1 MRSILV
7 VIAVLAIGACNRKA
21 DTGAGT
27 ATSAAS
33 AADTEQ
39 LIGIYA
45 TSVNLPGAAYGPANL
60 FDGSPT
66 PWATMPGADRMEG
79 VMLYFAS
86 KYDLGTGDD
95 RSVSFDALEFTSATD
110 GSMRAVSKLK
120 VFADG
125 VDVGVAEAGTRFSFP
140 QTAGEWGV
148 SSLYLKI
155 EALAPV
161 GGQSTPAP
169 TAIQEVRLFKGG
181 NEVRVLPVTQIR
193 GTVTASSSLAPE
205 EAYSPLFLFDSRRDF
220 GWAEGSPGDGVGES
234 LVFTFPASVTIAGL
248 WIWNGYQRSDRHF
261 TSNARVKGFTFGA
274 DGASSGRY
282 TLKDEQ
288 GFQHIPLAAPLTGRR
303 FTLRI
308 DEVFPGAAYPDL
320 VISELR
326 FSDGKRVFT
335 IDTNRDLDAGKR
347 ALIAGTR
354 GTALEQVLD
363 RTLAGR
369 DGTAMALRSNGS
381 FVVWTHGPGGT
392 VAETVADG
400 NWRILSAD
408 ASRAQI
414 SIFGR
419 VRSLRETQDYYRNRV
434 QAEMVRI
441 FEDNL
446 TVEPGRITGQKL
458 FTRLEY
464 Q

>member
-7 VIAVLAIGACNRKA
+7 VIAVLAIGACDRKA

-27 ATSAAS
+27 ATTATSAP
-33 AADTEQ
+33 DTEQ

-60 FDGSPT
+60 FDGSPA
-66 PWATMPGADRMEG
+66 PWATMPGADSMEG

-86 KYDLGTGDD
+86 QN
-95 RSVSFDALEFTSATD
+95 VSFDALEFTSATD

-169 TAIQEVRLFKGG
+169 TAIQELRFFKGG
-181 NEVRVLPVTQIR
+181 NEVRILPVAQVR
-193 GTVTASSSLAPE
+193 GTVTA
-205 EAYSPLFLFDSRRDF
+205 
-220 GWAEGSPGDGVGES
+220 
-234 LVFTFPASVTIAGL
+234 
-248 WIWNGYQRSDRHF
+248 
-261 TSNARVKGFTFGA
+261 FTFGA
-274 DGASSGRY
+274 DGGSSGRY
-282 TLKDEQ
+282 TLKDMQ
-288 GFQHIPLAAPLTGRR
+288 GSQHIPLAAPLRGRR

-308 DEVFPGAAYPDL
+308 DEAFPGAAYQDL

-326 FSDGKRVFT
+326 FSDGKRMFT
-335 IDTNRDLDAGKR
+335 IDMSRELDARKR

-381 FVVWTHGPGGT
+381 FVVWTQGPGGT
-392 VAETVADG
+392 AAETVADG

-408 ASRAQI
+408 ASRARI

-419 VRSLRETQDYYRNRV
+419 VRSLRETEDYYRNKV

>member
-27 ATSAAS
+27 ATTATSAP
-33 AADTEQ
+33 DTEQ

-60 FDGSPT
+60 FDGSPA

-86 KYDLGTGDD
+86 QN
-95 RSVSFDALEFTSATD
+95 VSFDALEFTSATD

-140 QTAGEWGV
+140 QTADEWGV

-155 EALAPV
+155 EALAPG
-161 GGQSTPAP
+161 GGQSAPAP
-169 TAIQEVRLFKGG
+169 TAIQELRFFKGG
-181 NEVRVLPVTQIR
+181 NEVRILPVAQVR

-234 LVFTFPASVTIAGL
+234 LVFTFPASVTITGL

-274 DGASSGRY
+274 DGGSSGRY
-282 TLKDEQ
+282 TLKDKQ
-288 GFQHIPLAAPLTGRR
+288 GSQHIPLAAPLRGRR

-308 DEVFPGAAYPDL
+308 DEVFPGAAYQDL

-335 IDTNRDLDAGKR
+335 IDMSRELDARKR

-381 FVVWTHGPGGT
+381 FVVWTQGPGGT
-392 VAETVADG
+392 AAETVADG

-408 ASRAQI
+408 ASRARI

-419 VRSLRETQDYYRNRV
+419 VRSLRETEDYYRNKV

>member
-27 ATSAAS
+27 ATTATSAP
-33 AADTEQ
+33 DTEQ

-60 FDGSPT
+60 FDGSPA
-66 PWATMPGADRMEG
+66 PWATMPGADSMEG

-86 KYDLGTGDD
+86 QN
-95 RSVSFDALEFTSATD
+95 VSFDALEFTSATD

-169 TAIQEVRLFKGG
+169 TAIQELRFFKGG
-181 NEVRVLPVTQIR
+181 NEVRILPVAQVR

-234 LVFTFPASVTIAGL
+234 LVFTFPASVTITGL

-274 DGASSGRY
+274 DGGSSGRY
-282 TLKDEQ
+282 TLKDMQ
-288 GFQHIPLAAPLTGRR
+288 GSQHIPLAAPLRGRR

-308 DEVFPGAAYPDL
+308 DEAFPGAAYQDL

-335 IDTNRDLDAGKR
+335 IDMSRELDARKR

-381 FVVWTHGPGGT
+381 FVVWTQGPGGT
-392 VAETVADG
+392 AAETVADG

-408 ASRAQI
+408 ASRARI

-419 VRSLRETQDYYRNRV
+419 VRSLRETEDYYRNKV